1 MLCDKCGARQAT
13 TRMTIIRDGHRQ
25 TLNLCSVCAA
35 QMRGG
40 YDSFGGFSLFDN
52 FFNDLVGDF
61 DQGEAG
67 LGPIPRTPRGRVRHV
82 DITEYFSEETKK
94 VLAKAVET
102 AQHYGSTVLNTEHLL
117 FALLDNEVVAEVIKS
132 AKSDPEALKKI
143 IEEELD
149 KVKKAALDEKQ
160 MPELS
165 PRTKLVFELAFR
177 ESQELGKSYVGPEH
191 LLLALIREEE
201 GLAAQILRK
210 AGLSHTK
217 VRTAVLKKVG
227 KKGEIKTTSNTP
239 TLDKYSRDLTTE
251 ARAGKLDPV
260 IGREEEIETVI
271 EILSRRTKNNPVLVG
286 EPGVGKTAIVEG
298 LAQRIVQGEV
308 PESLQDKR
316 VVALDVGSI
325 VAGTRYRGEFEERF
339 KKILDEIVKNSNKLI
354 IFIDEIHTLVGA
366 GGAEGAVDASNM
378 IKPALARGD
387 LHLIGATT
395 LDEYRKYIEKD
406 AALERRFQ
414 MVLVKEP
421 TVEQTIEILNG
432 LKDKYEAHHRVKITP
447 EAIVAA
453 AELSD
458 RYIQS
463 RYLPD
468 KAIDL
473 IDQAAAMVRLRATTK
488 PKQVHKIDK
497 DLERLKRE
505 LESASSKRDY
515 GKAEELKQ
523 QIKKKE
529 QEREKLL
536 EEWHKQKGTNV
547 SMVTVEDVASIV
559 AKLTGIPVK
568 QLTQEEQEKLL
579 KLEEI
584 MHERIVGQDEAVK
597 AVAEAIRRARAGLKD
612 PNRPIGSFLFLG
624 PTGVGKTELA
634 KTLAEVLFGS
644 QEHMIRIDMSEF
656 MEKHTV
662 SRLIGAP
669 PGYVG
674 YEEGGKLTEAVR
686 RQPYAVI
693 LLDEIEKAHSDV
705 FNILLQ
711 ILDDG
716 RLTDNQ
722 GRTVDFKNTIIIA
735 TSNLGSSLIKEYADK
750 PEKFDELK
758 DQLMGLLKSYF
769 RPEFLNRIDEIIV
782 FHTLSAP
789 QIQEIVKLLLERT
802 RRLLHSQGIKLEV
815 SQAAVTALATQGF
828 DPTFGARPLR
838 RVIQKEI
845 ENVISKKLIEGE
857 FKKGDTIWVDYKN
870 GKYVFSKKGKKTSNK
885 MKNLKT

>member
-1 MLCDKCGARQAT
+1 MLCDKCGLREAT
-13 TRMTIIRDGHRQ
+13 TKVTIIKNGKRQ
-25 TLNLCSVCAA
+25 TLHLCPVCAA
-35 QMRGG
+35 EMRGD
-40 YDSFGGFSLFDN
+40 YNSFGGFSLFDD
-52 FFNDLVGDF
+52 FFNDLF
-61 DQGEAG
+61 NDQFSNLEPG
-67 LGPIPRTPRGRVRHV
+67 LGGEQPAHQVRRI
-82 DITEYFSEETKK
+82 DITEYFSESTKR
-94 VLAKAVET
+94 AITQAVET
-102 AQHYGSTVLNTEHLL
+102 AQKYGSKMLNTEHLL
-117 FALLDNEVVAEVIKS
+117 LALLNDEVVQEVLKA
-132 AKSDPEALKKI
+132 AKSDPDTLRTLV
-143 IEEELD
+143 EEELE
-149 KVKKAALDEKQ
+149 KTKKESLSEKEV
-160 MPELS
+160 PEPS
-165 PRTKLVFELAFR
+165 PRTKLVFELAFQ

-191 LLLALIREEE
+191 LLLALIREGE
-201 GLAAQILRK
+201 GLAAQILRQ
-210 AGLSHTK
+210 AGLNHTK
-217 VRTAVLKKVG
+217 LRTAILKKVG
-227 KKGEIKTTSNTP
+227 KEGKIKTTSNTP
-239 TLDKYSRDLTTE
+239 TLDKYSRDLTAE
-251 ARAGKLDPV
+251 AKQGKLDPV

-298 LAQRIVQGEV
+298 LAQRIVQGDV
-308 PESLQDKR
+308 PETLQDKR

-325 VAGTRYRGEFEERF
+325 VAGTKYRGEFEERF
-339 KKILDEIVKNSNKLI
+339 KKILDEITKNSDKLI
-354 IFIDEIHTLVGA
+354 VFIDEIHTLVGA
-366 GGAEGAVDASNM
+366 GGAEGAVNASNM

-421 TVEQTIEILNG
+421 TVEQTIEILRG
-432 LKDKYEAHHRVKITP
+432 LKDKYEAHHRVKIDDK
-447 EAIVAA
+447 ALVAA

-473 IDQAAAMVRLRATTK
+473 IDQAAAMVRLRFTTK
-488 PKQVHKIDK
+488 PHEIRELDK
-497 DLERLKRE
+497 KLSQLKRE
-505 LESASSKRDY
+505 QESATSARDY
-515 GKAEELKQ
+515 GRADELKQ
-523 QIKKKE
+523 KIKKLEDEKKTSEAKWQKE
-529 QEREKLL
+529 
-536 EEWHKQKGTNV
+536 KGTDTPV
-547 SMVTVEDVASIV
+547 VTVEDIATIV
-559 AKLTGIPVK
+559 SKLTGIPVK
-568 QLTQEEQEKLL
+568 ELTKEEKEKLL
-579 KLEEI
+579 KLEET
-584 MHERIVGQDEAVK
+584 MHKRIIGQDEAVR

-644 QEHMIRIDMSEF
+644 EDHMIRIDMSEF

-716 RLTDNQ
+716 RLTDSK

-735 TSNLGSSLIKEYADK
+735 TSNLGSSLIQEYADK

-758 DQLMGLLKSYF
+758 DKLMDLLKSYF

-782 FHTLSAP
+782 FHALTQS
-789 QIQEIVKLLLERT
+789 QVQEIVKLLLERT
-802 RRLLHSQGIKLEV
+802 KRLLHSQGIKLEV
-815 SQAAVTALATQGF
+815 SEKAIQALAKEGF
-828 DPTFGARPLR
+828 DPTFGARPLK

-845 ENVISKKLIEGE
+845 ENAISEKLIKGE
-857 FKKGDTIWVDYKN
+857 FKKGDTILVDYDEKKQ
-870 GKYVFSKKGKKTSNK
+870 KYLFQKK
-885 MKNLKT
+885 

>member
-1 MLCDKCGARQAT
+1 MLCEKCGIRPAT
-13 TRMTIIRDGHRQ
+13 TRVTLIRNGQRQ

-35 QMRGG
+35 QLQGG
-40 YDSFGGFSLFDN
+40 YDNFGGFSLFDD
-52 FFNDLVGDF
+52 FFGGLLG
-61 DQGEAG
+61 GLEPEMG
-67 LGPIPRTPRGRVRHV
+67 LGSPRPRGRVRHI
-82 DITEYFSEETKK
+82 DITEYFSDETKK
-94 VLAKAVET
+94 VIAESIEIARK
-102 AQHYGSTVLNTEHLL
+102 YGSKVLNTEHLL
-117 FALLDNEVVAEVIKS
+117 LALLNNEVVQEVIKET
-132 AKSDPEALKKI
+132 KSDPETLKKTV
-143 IEEELD
+143 EEELE
-149 KVKKAALDEKQ
+149 KTKKEKIDRKHV
-160 MPELS
+160 PEPS

-210 AGLSHTK
+210 AGLTHTK
-217 VRTAVLKKVG
+217 VRTATLKKVG

-239 TLDKYSRDLTTE
+239 TLDKYSRDLTDE
-251 ARAGKLDPV
+251 ARKGKLDPV

-298 LAQRIVQGEV
+298 LAQRIVQGDV
-308 PESLQDKR
+308 PETLQNKR
-316 VVALDVGSI
+316 VIALDVGSI
-325 VAGTRYRGEFEERF
+325 VAGTKYRGEFEERF
-339 KKILDEIVKNSNKLI
+339 KKILKEITKNSDKLI

-366 GGAEGAVDASNM
+366 GGAEGAVNASNM
-378 IKPALARGD
+378 IKPALARGE

-421 TVEQTIEILNG
+421 TVEQTIEILRG
-432 LKDKYEAHHRVKITP
+432 LKDKYEAHHRVKITD

-473 IDQAAAMVRLRATTK
+473 IDQAAAMVRLRFTTQ
-488 PKQVHKIDK
+488 PKKVKEIEKELQH
-497 DLERLKRE
+497 LKRE

-515 GKAEELKQ
+515 GRAEELKT
-523 QIKKKE
+523 QIKKLEKE
-529 QEREKLL
+529 KDKLL

-547 SMVTVEDVASIV
+547 PVVKVEDVALIV
-559 AKLTGIPVK
+559 SKLTGIPVRE
-568 QLTQEEQEKLL
+568 LTQEEKEKLL

-584 MHERIVGQDEAVK
+584 MHKRIIGQDEAVK

-644 QEHMIRIDMSEF
+644 EDHLIRIDMSEF

-716 RLTDNQ
+716 RLTDSH

-735 TSNLGSSLIKEYADK
+735 TSNLGSSLIQEYADK
-750 PEKFDELK
+750 PDKFDELK
-758 DQLMGLLKSYF
+758 DKLMDLLKSYF

-782 FHTLSAP
+782 FHALTSK
-789 QIQEIVKLLLERT
+789 QVQEIVKLLLEKT
-802 RRLLHSQGIKLEV
+802 KRLLHSQGIKLEI
-815 SQAAVTALATQGF
+815 SEAAIKALAKEGF

-838 RVIQKEI
+838 RVIQREI
-845 ENVISKKLIEGE
+845 ENVLSEKIIKGE
-857 FKKGDTIWVDYKN
+857 FKKGDTVVVDYKN
-870 GKYVFSKKGKKTSNK
+870 GKYVFKKK
-885 MKNLKT
+885 

>member
-1 MLCDKCGARQAT
+1 MLCDKCGIREAT
-13 TRMTIIRDGHRQ
+13 TKVTIIKNGKRQ
-25 TLNLCSVCAA
+25 TLHLCPVGAA
-35 QMRGG
+35 EMRGG
-40 YDSFGGFSLFDN
+40 YDSFGSFSLFDD
-52 FFNDLVGDF
+52 FFGDLF
-61 DQGEAG
+61 NQHFPESETG
-67 LGPIPRTPRGRVRHV
+67 LGGRQPSHQVRRI
-82 DITEYFSEETKK
+82 DITEYFSESTKR
-94 VLAKAVET
+94 AITQAVEI
-102 AQHYGSTVLNTEHLL
+102 AQKYGSSILNTEHLL
-117 FALLDNEVVAEVIKS
+117 LALLNDEVVQEVLKA
-132 AKSDPEALKKI
+132 AKSDPETI
-143 IEEELD
+143 RNIVEEELE
-149 KVKKAALDEKQ
+149 KNKKEPLPEKEV
-160 MPELS
+160 PEPS
-165 PRTKLVFELAFR
+165 PRTKLIFELAFQ

-191 LLLALIREEE
+191 LLLALIREGE
-201 GLAAQILRK
+201 GLAAQILRQ

-217 VRTAVLKKVG
+217 LRTAILKKVG
-227 KKGEIKTTSNTP
+227 KEGNIKTTSSTP
-239 TLDKYSRDLTTE
+239 TLDKYSRDLTAE
-251 ARAGKLDPV
+251 AKRGKLDPV
-260 IGREEEIETVI
+260 IGREDEIETVI

-298 LAQRIVQGEV
+298 LAQRIVQGDV
-308 PESLQDKR
+308 PETLQNKR

-325 VAGTRYRGEFEERF
+325 VAGTKYRGEFEERF
-339 KKILDEIVKNSNKLI
+339 KKVLDEITKNSDKLI
-354 IFIDEIHTLVGA
+354 VFIDEIHTLVGA
-366 GGAEGAVDASNM
+366 GGAEGAVNASNM

-421 TVEQTIEILNG
+421 SVEETIEILRG
-432 LKDKYEAHHRVKITP
+432 LKDKYEAHHRVKIDDK
-447 EAIVAA
+447 ALVAA

-473 IDQAAAMVRLRATTK
+473 IDQAAAMVRLRFTTK
-488 PKQVHKIDK
+488 PKEIRELDK
-497 DLERLKRE
+497 KLSQLKRE
-505 LESASSKRDY
+505 QESATSARDY
-515 GKAEELKQ
+515 GRADDLKQ
-523 QIKKKE
+523 EMKKLEAERKDVENKWLKE
-529 QEREKLL
+529 
-536 EEWHKQKGTNV
+536 KGTDTPV
-547 SMVTVEDVASIV
+547 VTVDDIATIV
-559 AKLTGIPVK
+559 SKLTGIPVK
-568 QLTQEEQEKLL
+568 QLTQEEKEKLL
-579 KLEEI
+579 QLEKI
-584 MHERIVGQDEAVK
+584 MHQRIIGQDEAVK

-644 QEHMIRIDMSEF
+644 EDHMIRIDMSEF

-716 RLTDNQ
+716 RLTDSK

-735 TSNLGSSLIKEYADK
+735 TSNLGSSLIQEYAEKPDK
-750 PEKFDELK
+750 FSELK
-758 DQLMGLLKSYF
+758 DKLMDLLKSYF

-782 FHTLSAP
+782 FHALTQS
-789 QIQEIVKLLLERT
+789 QVEEIVKLLLEKT
-802 RRLLHSQGIKLEV
+802 KRLLHSQGVKLEV
-815 SQAAVTALATQGF
+815 SPQAIAALAKQGF

-845 ENVISKKLIEGE
+845 ENVISEKLIKGE
-857 FKKGDTIWVDYKN
+857 FHKGDTIYIDYQKE
-870 GKYVFSKKGKKTSNK
+870 KYTFKKK
-885 MKNLKT
+885 